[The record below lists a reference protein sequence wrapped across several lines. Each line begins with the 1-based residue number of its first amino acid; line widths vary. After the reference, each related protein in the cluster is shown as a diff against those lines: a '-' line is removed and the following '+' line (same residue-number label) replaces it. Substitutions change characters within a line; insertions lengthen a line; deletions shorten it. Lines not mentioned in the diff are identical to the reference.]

1 MSRSEKETARE
12 IMDAIGTL
20 FARFEKLEARVEA
33 ALPRFTPKIHV
44 EIPAGFNTAEMLD
57 ILRNSKCPYKL
68 SDHTASQ
75 PANFGGYS
83 EQRLAALGTPTGE
96 LLADNGYVGLRS
108 AVDGVEYRSLR
119 DQFTSGTDPAENV
132 EPVSGMSTLFTQ
144 TGRIRD
150 EDREMNKAI
159 RLGLGYRAG
168 RYDKDRAPVDIYKA
182 TAEQMLAQSRP
193 SALHKSWIESTGTE
207 PEGLTEDSMVDFRLS
222 NGNEVLNQRYGAT
235 KMGTI
240 WPTKGGRRNTCTH
253 WRFSAAAPRE
263 QLTVPGG
270 LEWEEPWTENT
281 GRMPVLPNTLVFR
294 KFRDG
299 RVSVVAKRA
308 QACDWAFGG
317 KSEGEEITH
326 WRRAI

>member
-20 FARFEKLEARVEA
+20 FARFEKLEARVESV
-33 ALPRFTPKIHV
+33 LPRFTPKIHV
-44 EIPAGFNTAEMLD
+44 EMPAGPNTAEMLD

-83 EQRLAALGTPTGE
+83 EQRLAALGAATGE

-132 EPVSGMSTLFTQ
+132 EPVSGISTLFTQ

-159 RLGLGYRAG
+159 RLGLGYRTG
-168 RYDKDRAPVDIYKA
+168 RYDKETPPADIYKA
-182 TAEQMLAQSRP
+182 TAEQMLAQP
-193 SALHKSWIESTGTE
+193 QPFALDKSWIENTGTE
-207 PEGLTEDSMVDFRLS
+207 PQGLTEDSMVDFKLS
-222 NGNEVLNQRYGAT
+222 NGQDVLTQRYGTTQMAE
-235 KMGTI
+235 I
-240 WPTKGGRRNTCTH
+240 WRKEDRRVTCTH

-270 LEWEEPWTENT
+270 LEWDTTN
-281 GRMPVLPNTLVFR
+281 GGLP
-294 KFRDG
+294 
-299 RVSVVAKRA
+299 
-308 QACDWAFGG
+308 Q
-317 KSEGEEITH
+317 
-326 WRRAI
+326 